1 MYQVRLD
8 DEILHDLREED
19 RRLVSAKLYFESNKV
34 DRFGFEI
41 LPTHPCFNDIKKL
54 KSIISVFA
62 IKNTNEY
69 EKLFEGRIPELDK
82 DFNNIGEAEAE
93 GVLSYFR
100 DSIQRPFEFHD
111 ITPEDFLKE
120 IVNRHNEGVDETK
133 RFEVGDVTVTGNLY
147 RMNEKYVTTLE
158 ILNDRLIDR
167 LGGYFRV
174 RYVGDKKIIDY
185 LKDFDGRLIDR
196 LGGYFRVRYVGD
208 KKIIDYLKDFDGV
221 NAQTIE
227 FGENLLDLT
236 QVATAAD
243 VYSVVIPIGAQDEDG
258 NALTIK
264 SVNDGKDYLENHE
277 AIALYGRREAVVE
290 FSDVTLASNLKT
302 KGEEYL
308 QSTIEESLT
317 IEMKAVDLS
326 LINHNIQAFR
336 IYDWVK
342 LASNLKT
349 KGEEYLQST
358 IEESLTIEM
367 KAVDLSL
374 INHNIQAFRIYDWVK
389 VISKPHSIIKS
400 FLLKKMEINLI
411 DPTDSYIQLG
421 QIIKG
426 ISDEIV
432 VQNKTKTKVETL
444 QTGLAGVVGVVGDV
458 NQIANNTVVVVEEIS
473 KNQQQT
479 ADSLLELTI
488 NMQSLIETVSN
499 NTKTLSDLS
508 ELMVSVVSDIERQKL
523 RIDKLKKYVSMEV

>member
-174 RYVGDKKIIDY
+174 RYVGE
-185 LKDFDGRLIDR
+185 
-196 LGGYFRVRYVGD
+196 

-236 QVATAAD
+236 QVTTAAD

-336 IYDWVK
+336 
-342 LASNLKT
+342 
-349 KGEEYLQST
+349 
-358 IEESLTIEM
+358 M
-367 KAVDLSL
+367 
-374 INHNIQAFRIYDWVK
+374 YDWVK

-444 QTGLAGVVGVVGDV
+444 QTGLAGVVGVVSDV

-508 ELMVSVVSDIERQKL
+508 ELMVSVVSDIETQKL

>member
-185 LKDFDGRLIDR
+185 LKDFDG
-196 LGGYFRVRYVGD
+196 
-208 KKIIDYLKDFDGV
+208 V

-336 IYDWVK
+336 
-342 LASNLKT
+342 
-349 KGEEYLQST
+349 
-358 IEESLTIEM
+358 M
-367 KAVDLSL
+367 
-374 INHNIQAFRIYDWVK
+374 YDWVK

-444 QTGLAGVVGVVGDV
+444 QTGLAGVVGVVSDV

-488 NMQSLIETVSN
+488 NMQSLIEAVSN

-508 ELMVSVVSDIERQKL
+508 ELMVSVVSDIETQKL

>member
-41 LPTHPCFNDIKKL
+41 LPTHPCFNNIKKL

-185 LKDFDGRLIDR
+185 LKDFDG
-196 LGGYFRVRYVGD
+196 
-208 KKIIDYLKDFDGV
+208 V

-236 QVATAAD
+236 QVTTAAD
-243 VYSVVIPIGAQDEDG
+243 VYSVIIPIGAQDEDG
-258 NALTIK
+258 NVLTIK
-264 SVNDGKDYLENHE
+264 SVNDGKDYLESHE
-277 AIALYGRREAVVE
+277 AIALYGRRETVVE

-302 KGEEYL
+302 KGEEHL

-326 LINHNIQAFR
+326 LVDHNIQAFR
-336 IYDWVK
+336 
-342 LASNLKT
+342 
-349 KGEEYLQST
+349 
-358 IEESLTIEM
+358 M
-367 KAVDLSL
+367 
-374 INHNIQAFRIYDWVK
+374 YDWVK

-400 FLLKKMEINLI
+400 FLLKKMELNLI

-432 VQNKTKTKVETL
+432 VQNKTKAKVETL

-458 NQIANNTVVVVEEIS
+458 NQIANNTVVVVEEVS

-488 NMQSLIETVSN
+488 NMQSLVETVSN

-508 ELMVSVVSDIERQKL
+508 ELMVSVVSDIKTQKL

>member
-41 LPTHPCFNDIKKL
+41 LPTHPCFNNIKKL

-120 IVNRHNEGVDETK
+120 IVNRHNESVDETK

-158 ILNDRLIDR
+158 ILND
-167 LGGYFRV
+167 
-174 RYVGDKKIIDY
+174 
-185 LKDFDGRLIDR
+185 RLIDR

-336 IYDWVK
+336 
-342 LASNLKT
+342 
-349 KGEEYLQST
+349 
-358 IEESLTIEM
+358 M
-367 KAVDLSL
+367 
-374 INHNIQAFRIYDWVK
+374 YDWVK

-426 ISDEIV
+426 ISDEIA

-508 ELMVSVVSDIERQKL
+508 ELMVSVVSDIETQKL

>member
-185 LKDFDGRLIDR
+185 LKDFDG
-196 LGGYFRVRYVGD
+196 
-208 KKIIDYLKDFDGV
+208 V

-290 FSDVTLASNLKT
+290 FSDVT
-302 KGEEYL
+302 
-308 QSTIEESLT
+308 
-317 IEMKAVDLS
+317 
-326 LINHNIQAFR
+326 
-336 IYDWVK
+336 

>member
-41 LPTHPCFNDIKKL
+41 LPTHPCFNNIKKL

-185 LKDFDGRLIDR
+185 LKDFDG
-196 LGGYFRVRYVGD
+196 
-208 KKIIDYLKDFDGV
+208 V

-236 QVATAAD
+236 QVTTAAD
-243 VYSVVIPIGAQDEDG
+243 VYSVIIPIGAQDEDG
-258 NALTIK
+258 NVLTIK
-264 SVNDGKDYLENHE
+264 SVNDGKDYLESHE
-277 AIALYGRREAVVE
+277 AIALYGRRETVVE

-302 KGEEYL
+302 KGEEHL

-326 LINHNIQAFR
+326 LVDHNIQAFR
-336 IYDWVK
+336 
-342 LASNLKT
+342 
-349 KGEEYLQST
+349 
-358 IEESLTIEM
+358 M
-367 KAVDLSL
+367 
-374 INHNIQAFRIYDWVK
+374 YDWVK

-400 FLLKKMEINLI
+400 FLLKKMELNLI

-432 VQNKTKTKVETL
+432 VQNKTKAKVETL

-458 NQIANNTVVVVEEIS
+458 NQIANNTVAVVEEVS

-508 ELMVSVVSDIERQKL
+508 ELMVSVVSDIETQKL

>member
-41 LPTHPCFNDIKKL
+41 LPTHPCFNNIKKL

-100 DSIQRPFEFHD
+100 DSIQRPFEFHE

-158 ILNDRLIDR
+158 ILND
-167 LGGYFRV
+167 
-174 RYVGDKKIIDY
+174 
-185 LKDFDGRLIDR
+185 RLIDR

-336 IYDWVK
+336 
-342 LASNLKT
+342 
-349 KGEEYLQST
+349 
-358 IEESLTIEM
+358 M
-367 KAVDLSL
+367 
-374 INHNIQAFRIYDWVK
+374 YDWVK

-444 QTGLAGVVGVVGDV
+444 QTGLAGVVGVVSDV
-458 NQIANNTVVVVEEIS
+458 NQIANNTVVVVEEVS

-508 ELMVSVVSDIERQKL
+508 ELMVSVVSDIETQKL

>member
-41 LPTHPCFNDIKKL
+41 LPTHPCFNNIKKL

-158 ILNDRLIDR
+158 ILND
-167 LGGYFRV
+167 
-174 RYVGDKKIIDY
+174 
-185 LKDFDGRLIDR
+185 RLIDR

-336 IYDWVK
+336 
-342 LASNLKT
+342 
-349 KGEEYLQST
+349 
-358 IEESLTIEM
+358 M
-367 KAVDLSL
+367 
-374 INHNIQAFRIYDWVK
+374 YDWVK

-488 NMQSLIETVSN
+488 NVQSLIETVSN

-508 ELMVSVVSDIERQKL
+508 ELMVSVVSDIETQKL

>member
-41 LPTHPCFNDIKKL
+41 LPTHPCFNNIKKL

-158 ILNDRLIDR
+158 ILND
-167 LGGYFRV
+167 
-174 RYVGDKKIIDY
+174 
-185 LKDFDGRLIDR
+185 RLIDR

-336 IYDWVK
+336 
-342 LASNLKT
+342 
-349 KGEEYLQST
+349 
-358 IEESLTIEM
+358 M
-367 KAVDLSL
+367 
-374 INHNIQAFRIYDWVK
+374 YDWVK

-458 NQIANNTVVVVEEIS
+458 NQIANNTVVVVEEVS

-508 ELMVSVVSDIERQKL
+508 ELMVSVVSDIETQKL

>member
-158 ILNDRLIDR
+158 ILNDRLIE
-167 LGGYFRV
+167 
-174 RYVGDKKIIDY
+174 
-185 LKDFDGRLIDR
+185 R

-308 QSTIEESLT
+308 
-317 IEMKAVDLS
+317 
-326 LINHNIQAFR
+326 R
-336 IYDWVK
+336 
-342 LASNLKT
+342 
-349 KGEEYLQST
+349 ST

-508 ELMVSVVSDIERQKL
+508 ELMVSVVSDIETQKL

>member
-41 LPTHPCFNDIKKL
+41 LPTHPCFNNIKKL

-174 RYVGDKKIIDY
+174 RYVGE
-185 LKDFDGRLIDR
+185 
-196 LGGYFRVRYVGD
+196 

-236 QVATAAD
+236 QVTTAAD

-336 IYDWVK
+336 
-342 LASNLKT
+342 
-349 KGEEYLQST
+349 
-358 IEESLTIEM
+358 M
-367 KAVDLSL
+367 
-374 INHNIQAFRIYDWVK
+374 YDWVK

-458 NQIANNTVVVVEEIS
+458 NQIAKNTVVVVEEVS

-508 ELMVSVVSDIERQKL
+508 ELMVSVVSDIETQKL

>member
-41 LPTHPCFNDIKKL
+41 LPTHPCFNNIKKL

-185 LKDFDGRLIDR
+185 LKDFDG
-196 LGGYFRVRYVGD
+196 
-208 KKIIDYLKDFDGV
+208 V

-236 QVATAAD
+236 QVTTAAD

-336 IYDWVK
+336 
-342 LASNLKT
+342 
-349 KGEEYLQST
+349 
-358 IEESLTIEM
+358 M
-367 KAVDLSL
+367 
-374 INHNIQAFRIYDWVK
+374 YDWVK

-508 ELMVSVVSDIERQKL
+508 ELMVSVVSDIETQKL

>member
-41 LPTHPCFNDIKKL
+41 LPTHPCFNNIKKL

-185 LKDFDGRLIDR
+185 LKDFDG
-196 LGGYFRVRYVGD
+196 
-208 KKIIDYLKDFDGV
+208 V

-236 QVATAAD
+236 QVTTAAD

-336 IYDWVK
+336 
-342 LASNLKT
+342 
-349 KGEEYLQST
+349 
-358 IEESLTIEM
+358 M
-367 KAVDLSL
+367 
-374 INHNIQAFRIYDWVK
+374 YDWVK

-458 NQIANNTVVVVEEIS
+458 NQIANNTVVVVEEVS

-488 NMQSLIETVSN
+488 NMQSLVETVSN

-508 ELMVSVVSDIERQKL
+508 ELMVSVVSDIETQKL

>member
-41 LPTHPCFNDIKKL
+41 LPTHPCFNDMKKL

-174 RYVGDKKIIDY
+174 RYVGE
-185 LKDFDGRLIDR
+185 
-196 LGGYFRVRYVGD
+196 

-236 QVATAAD
+236 QVTTAAD

-336 IYDWVK
+336 
-342 LASNLKT
+342 
-349 KGEEYLQST
+349 
-358 IEESLTIEM
+358 M
-367 KAVDLSL
+367 
-374 INHNIQAFRIYDWVK
+374 YDWVK

-444 QTGLAGVVGVVGDV
+444 QTGLAGVVGVVSDV

-508 ELMVSVVSDIERQKL
+508 ELMVSVVSDIETQKL

>member
-41 LPTHPCFNDIKKL
+41 LPTHPCFNNIKKL

-158 ILNDRLIDR
+158 ILND
-167 LGGYFRV
+167 
-174 RYVGDKKIIDY
+174 
-185 LKDFDGRLIDR
+185 RLIDR

-336 IYDWVK
+336 
-342 LASNLKT
+342 
-349 KGEEYLQST
+349 
-358 IEESLTIEM
+358 M
-367 KAVDLSL
+367 
-374 INHNIQAFRIYDWVK
+374 YDWVK

-458 NQIANNTVVVVEEIS
+458 NQIANNTVVVVEEVS

-508 ELMVSVVSDIERQKL
+508 ELMVRVVSDIETQKL

>member
-41 LPTHPCFNDIKKL
+41 LPTHPCFNNIKKL

-185 LKDFDGRLIDR
+185 LKDFDG
-196 LGGYFRVRYVGD
+196 
-208 KKIIDYLKDFDGV
+208 V

-326 LINHNIQAFR
+326 LINHNVQAFR
-336 IYDWVK
+336 
-342 LASNLKT
+342 
-349 KGEEYLQST
+349 
-358 IEESLTIEM
+358 M
-367 KAVDLSL
+367 
-374 INHNIQAFRIYDWVK
+374 YDWVK

-444 QTGLAGVVGVVGDV
+444 QTGLAGVVGVVSDV

-488 NMQSLIETVSN
+488 NMQSLVETVSN

-508 ELMVSVVSDIERQKL
+508 ELMVSVVSDIETQKL

>member
-41 LPTHPCFNDIKKL
+41 LPTHPCFNNIKKL

-174 RYVGDKKIIDY
+174 RYVGE
-185 LKDFDGRLIDR
+185 
-196 LGGYFRVRYVGD
+196 

-236 QVATAAD
+236 QVTTAAD

-336 IYDWVK
+336 
-342 LASNLKT
+342 
-349 KGEEYLQST
+349 
-358 IEESLTIEM
+358 M
-367 KAVDLSL
+367 
-374 INHNIQAFRIYDWVK
+374 YDWVK

-444 QTGLAGVVGVVGDV
+444 QTGLAGVVGVVSDV

-508 ELMVSVVSDIERQKL
+508 ELMVSVVSDIETQKL